1 LRGNINSTY
10 SELRGA
16 IREVLLKF
24 AACIY
29 DGKITIAE
37 LCQEGI
43 SGRKVPLGRL
53 SLAVPGKQKVGAPT
67 PQSLQNRYCAIRGLE
82 TCNVELPLFG
92 AFALSKDDQ
101 MVGPRQLSH
110 HWCDFLVPV
119 IGSAEL
125 PHAEQVRSGATVQSR
140 LCSGVAPT
148 EGALRL

>member
-29 DGKITIAE
+29 DGQITIAE

-67 PQSLQNRYCAIRGLE
+67 PQLLQNHRC
-82 TCNVELPLFG
+82 TH
-92 AFALSKDDQ
+92 
-101 MVGPRQLSH
+101 RQQITP
-110 HWCDFLVPV
+110 DM
-119 IGSAEL
+119 SASV
-125 PHAEQVRSGATVQSR
+125 QRST
-140 LCSGVAPT
+140 
-148 EGALRL
+148 

>member
-1 LRGNINSTY
+1 MR
-10 SELRGA
+10 
-16 IREVLLKF
+16 
-24 AACIY
+24 
-29 DGKITIAE
+29 
-37 LCQEGI
+37 
-43 SGRKVPLGRL
+43 
-53 SLAVPGKQKVGAPT
+53 
-67 PQSLQNRYCAIRGLE
+67 PQLVQNRHCAIRGLE

-140 LCSGVAPT
+140 LCSGDTLQELLPDAVAPFRSFDLAADRCAYQS
-148 EGALRL
+148 EGLTATNMIQ